1 MAEKRNALGP
11 EVIIKDINARNFS
24 PVYVL
29 MGEESY
35 YIDKIA
41 SLLEETVLQ
50 PQERDFNQD
59 ILFGVDTNGVQV
71 ADLCKAYPMM
81 AERRLVMVK
90 EAQNLKLV
98 DALAKYLE
106 NPVKTTILVLCHK
119 NGTIDRRKQHQ

>member
-11 EVIIKDINARNFS
+11 EVIIKDIKARNFS

-90 EAQNLKLV
+90 EAQNLKQL
-98 DALAKYLE
+98 DALAKSCE
-106 NPVKTTILVLCHK
+106 NHHPCALP
-119 NGTIDRRKQHQ
+119 